1 MIDPAYFSFFPF
13 IISLAE
19 FALFLD
25 VFRHDILGKVA
36 K

>member
-1 MIDPAYFSFFPF
+1 MIDPAYLFFPF

-19 FALFLD
+19 LALFLD
-25 VFRHDILGKVA
+25 VFRYDILGKVA